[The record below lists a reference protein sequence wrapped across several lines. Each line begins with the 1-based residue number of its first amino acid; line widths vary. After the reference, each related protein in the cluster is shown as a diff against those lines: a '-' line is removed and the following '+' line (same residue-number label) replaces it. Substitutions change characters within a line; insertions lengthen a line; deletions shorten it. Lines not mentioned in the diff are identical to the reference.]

1 MHLPAMTMN
10 TDMFVDLVQQLKI
23 FSPYRITRVSAVNVE
38 NCDMKEKT
46 LLLMIF
52 LMMMMILMMMT
63 AMIGT
68 ECHLALKFLRNEF
81 KESTDIPD

>member
-1 MHLPAMTMN
+1 MHLPAMN
-10 TDMFVDLVQQLKI
+10 NNMFVDLAKYL

-38 NCDMKEKT
+38 DCDMKEKT